1 MRWCTFLEVLD
12 SVVPRRF
19 HCLDSFSAGEA
30 ASFRLLLLPVPAPFL
45 RSWMKWGLL
54 LVKLVVMLLEV
65 MPLLLGVHFLHFL
78 AEGDVLLSNDF
89 KAIEKPLEAVK
100 HSDTSLLP
108 EHGGDVLFIVPVW
121 IILLIVVGVEF
132 AVLVVTASHLRLALL
147 NELWVSI
154 HGVFNVEGR
163 WLY

>member
-1 MRWCTFLEVLD
+1 M
-12 SVVPRRF
+12 
-19 HCLDSFSAGEA
+19 
-30 ASFRLLLLPVPAPFL
+30 
-45 RSWMKWGLL
+45 
-54 LVKLVVMLLEV
+54 KLVVMLLEV

-121 IILLIVVGVEF
+121 IIFLIVVGVEF

-147 NELWVSI
+147 NEL
-154 HGVFNVEGR
+154 
-163 WLY
+163 